1 MKRILIALAL
11 LLPLSSLAQDRYD
24 IPQTGTKIGL
34 TRTGINSNFVFLFI
48 AGTNSFRTAVE
59 KGSNINFVAKSPTN
73 ATQLDYCLT
82 NMTSDGNTPQGPW
95 TNWIAGATWGVSNAG
110 TYGFA
115 DTNTILF
122 TLGTNSLVI
131 QGGATTPTNLAWNG
145 FSLINS
151 FVEANTPTN
160 AFLPT
165 TLVAGA
171 GYTATVTRTG
181 ANLFYIMATSTP
193 LTINLD
199 SGALNTGVVFS
210 SLLSIEAGTNTIAFS
225 AAFTNSGRACWTNTS
240 ILTAGTTDL
249 LIHKPI
255 GRALANV
262 IQLVP

>member
-1 MKRILIALAL
+1 MKRILIAIAL
-11 LLPLSSLAQDRYD
+11 LLPLSLMAQDRYD

-48 AGTNSFRTAVE
+48 AGTNSFRTTVE

-122 TLGTNSLVI
+122 TLGTNRFVI

-145 FSLINS
+145 YSLINPDPGW
-151 FVEANTPTN
+151 AGTN
-160 AFLPT
+160 LLPLAF
-165 TLVAGA
+165 GA
-171 GYTATVTRTG
+171 GNTATILRADTFLGRPFK
-181 ANLFYIMATSTP
+181 ADLTSTP
-193 LTINLD
+193 
-199 SGALNTGVVFS
+199 A
-210 SLLSIEAGTNTIAFS
+210 SITFEAGWPTNEIGDAFVSFFKGTNSLTMVGATIID
-225 AAFTNSGRACWTNTS
+225 SGRASSTNVLLSSTS
-240 ILTAGTTDL
+240 RTEVLF
-249 LIHKPI
+249 HK
-255 GRALANV
+255 ALGESKFNV